1 MNDNFQSSQYSESLH
16 KKWSFLLWASSVNVT
31 KFAVTSFFLPLF
43 TNDVTLH
50 VTVMLMSTL
59 FILYFLTK
67 ISNINVLS
75 KLLNS
80 LQGYI
85 KWSGCLPTIFKRP
98 PLDFSHTHHFSRMI
112 TRLHSHE
119 KGSTILLPNKT
130 KITTACS
137 ISFFRNV
144 AKSKDG

>member
-16 KKWSFLLWASSVNVT
+16 KKWSFLLWASLVNVT

-85 KWSGCLPTIFKRP
+85 KWSGCLSTIFKRP
-98 PLDFSHTHHFSRMI
+98 PLISLI
-112 TRLHSHE
+112 P
-119 KGSTILLPNKT
+119 TISVEWLPAFMVMK
-130 KITTACS
+130 KAPPSSYPIKQ
-137 ISFFRNV
+137 R
-144 AKSKDG
+144 